1 MSVHVQHGN
10 EPTLYYITYTCYNW
24 LQLFSITNS
33 FDLVY
38 KWFGYLKNTSTIKVT
53 AYAIMPN
60 HVHAILFFPDTNY
73 NLNTIISN
81 AKRFIAYEIVNRLK
95 QSNENKIL
103 QQLEDGVSDREK
115 KKGQLHKVFRDS
127 FDAKPIYTRKFLLQ
141 KIKYMHL
148 DPVKRQME
156 INK

>member
-1 MSVHVQHGN
+1 MFVRVQHGN
-10 EPTLYYITYTCYNW
+10 EPTLYYIIYTCYNW

-103 QQLEDGVSDREK
+103 QQSEDGVSDREK

-148 DPVKRQME
+148 DPVK
-156 INK
+156 NAL

>member
-1 MSVHVQHGN
+1 MSVRVQHGN
-10 EPTLYYITYTCYNW
+10 EPTLYYITYTGYNW

-38 KWFGYLKNTSTIKVT
+38 KWFDYLKNTSAIKVT

-81 AKRFIAYEIVNRLK
+81 AKRFIAYEILIV
-95 QSNENKIL
+95 
-103 QQLEDGVSDREK
+103 
-115 KKGQLHKVFRDS
+115 
-127 FDAKPIYTRKFLLQ
+127 
-141 KIKYMHL
+141 
-148 DPVKRQME
+148 
-156 INK
+156 

>member
-1 MSVHVQHGN
+1 MSVLVHHGN
-10 EPTLYYITYTCYNW
+10 EPTLYYVTYTCYHW
-24 LQLFSITNS
+24 LHLFSITNS

-38 KWFGYLKNTSTIKVT
+38 KWFDYSKNISAIKVT

-95 QSNENKIL
+95 QLHENKIL
-103 QQLEDGVSDREK
+103 QHLEDG
-115 KKGQLHKVFRDS
+115 
-127 FDAKPIYTRKFLLQ
+127 
-141 KIKYMHL
+141 
-148 DPVKRQME
+148 
-156 INK
+156 